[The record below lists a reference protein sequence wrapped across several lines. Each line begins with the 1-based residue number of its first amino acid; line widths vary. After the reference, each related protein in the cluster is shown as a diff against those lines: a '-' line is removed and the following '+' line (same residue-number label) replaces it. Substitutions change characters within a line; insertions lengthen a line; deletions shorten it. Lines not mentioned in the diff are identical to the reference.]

1 MFLSPNLDCCCRQ
14 QEQGVHSS
22 GSTDLIF
29 RHCVSNLAMVL
40 FTVTLQTQQHTGDT
54 YSHILSAAGE
64 HVRIAISKFWEA
76 SLVSRNV
83 SQLHYLAVCQVLALQ
98 TAKNATV

>member
-1 MFLSPNLDCCCRQ
+1 M
-14 QEQGVHSS
+14 HSS